1 MKLNS
6 LRVRL
11 FLTFIALVVVTLGA
25 VALFAS
31 RTTTSEFQRYMERGG
46 AVRHGRFQTTLMMYY
61 RETGTWQGVQPLVEE
76 MEQISG
82 ERIVLA
88 DDTGQVIADSGKKL
102 VGQPVGRSWSRPVAL
117 IADRGRPVGVLYIN
131 PLGSP
136 ESAANADNFLGS
148 VNRSL
153 WLAVA
158 AASVAAVLL
167 TLFLSHRILVPIRA
181 LTVAAHQME
190 QGDLS
195 QRVQVRS
202 SDEIGQLAHAFNA
215 MADSLDRIEQLRRHM
230 ISDVAHEL
238 RTPLANI
245 RGYLEALRDRVVE
258 PSPELVDSL
267 YEEAMLLS
275 RLVDDLQE
283 LALAEAGQL
292 RLVRESVDL
301 AEVVQQAVH
310 SFQPQADAKG
320 LAIETEL
327 PPGLPAVNADRQR
340 VGQVLRNLLRNA
352 VAYTPA
358 GGQITVSARLVGAE
372 VEVAVRDTGVGIAPE
387 HLPYIFERFYRA
399 DRSRTRSTGG
409 AGLGLTIV
417 KQLVE
422 AHGGHVDVESQVGA
436 GSTFLF
442 TLPVASEA

>member
-1 MKLNS
+1 MTLNS

-11 FLTFIALVVVTLGA
+11 FLTFITLVLVTLGA

-31 RTTTSEFQRYMERGG
+31 RTTSNEFARYVERGG
-46 AVRHGRFQTTLMMYY
+46 AVRRGRFQAMLTMYY
-61 RETGTWQGVQPLVEE
+61 REAGNWQGVQRLVEQ

-82 ERIVLA
+82 ERIVVA
-88 DDTGQVIADSGKKL
+88 DNAGQVVADSSKKL
-102 VGQPVGRSWSRPVAL
+102 VGQPVGRDWSRPTSL
-117 IADRGRPVGVLYIN
+117 IAERGRPVGALYIN
-131 PLGSP
+131 PLGSN
-136 ESAANADNFLGS
+136 ESAASADTFLGS

-167 TLFLSHRILVPIRA
+167 TLFLSHRILVPVRA
-181 LTVAAHQME
+181 LTAAARRME

-202 SDEIGQLAHAFNA
+202 GDEIGQLAHAFNA
-215 MADSLDRIEQLRRHM
+215 MASSLERTEQLRRHM

-245 RGYLEALRDRVVE
+245 RGYLEAVRDQVLE
-258 PSPELVDSL
+258 ASPELVDSL
-267 YEEAMLLS
+267 YDEAMLLN

-292 RLVRESVDL
+292 GLARQPVDVAELVE
-301 AEVVQQAVH
+301 QAIH
-310 SFQPQADAKG
+310 SFQPEADAKG
-320 LAIETEL
+320 LTIGADL
-327 PPGLPAVNADRQR
+327 PAGLPAVDADPQR

-358 GGQITVSARLVGAE
+358 GGEITLSARRLGRE
-372 VEVAVRDTGVGIAPE
+372 VEVAVRDTGAGIPAE

-399 DRSRTRSTGG
+399 DRSRSRSTGG
-409 AGLGLTIV
+409 SGLGLTIV

-422 AHGGHVDVESQVGA
+422 AHGGHVRVESQVGV
-436 GSTFLF
+436 GTTFTF
-442 TLPVASEA
+442 TLPVA

>member
-1 MKLNS
+1 MKLTS

-11 FLTFIALVVVTLGA
+11 FLTFLALVVVTLGA
-25 VALFAS
+25 VAVFATH
-31 RTTTSEFQRYMERGG
+31 TTTSEFQRYVERGG
-46 AVRHGRFQTTLMMYY
+46 AARHGRFQSALAMYY
-61 RETGTWQGVQPLVEE
+61 REAGNWDGVQSLVEE

-82 ERIVLA
+82 ERVVLA
-88 DDTGQVIADSGKKL
+88 NNAGQVIADSGKKL
-102 VGQPVGRSWSRPVAL
+102 VGQRVGGDWARPASL
-117 IADRGRPVGVLYIN
+117 ITDRGRPIGVLYIN
-131 PLGSP
+131 PLGSA
-136 ESAANADNFLGS
+136 ESSASAATFLGS

-167 TLFLSHRILVPIRA
+167 TLFLSHRILVPVQA
-181 LTVAAHQME
+181 LTAAARRME
-190 QGDLS
+190 RGDLS
-195 QRVQVRS
+195 QRVEVRS
-202 SDEIGQLAHAFNA
+202 NDEIGQLAHAFNA
-215 MADSLDRIEQLRRHM
+215 MADSLDRLEQLRRHM

-292 RLVRESVDL
+292 RLVRQPVDL

-310 SFQPQADAKG
+310 SFQPQADAKR

-327 PPGLPAVNADRQR
+327 PPGLPPVYADRQR

-358 GGQITVSARLVGAE
+358 GGQITVSARQVGAE
-372 VEVAVRDTGVGIAPE
+372 LEVAVRDTGVGIAPE

-422 AHGGHVDVESQVGA
+422 AHGGCVRVESQVGA
-436 GSTFLF
+436 GSTFIF